1 MLKVRKDFWIPAYAG
16 MTGVAVWAGMEDG
29 IDDSGWSLS
38 RAISRTGMTEEVD
51 FGFSIPP
58 NVFRLTPHVFCLLS
72 LQLSALSFQ
81 LITITHYL

>member
-1 MLKVRKDFWIPAYAG
+1 MTREGVRRKERKDFWIPRSSRG

-51 FGFSIPP
+51 FGFGIPP
-58 NVFRLTPHVFCLLS
+58 NVFRLTPHVF
-72 LQLSALSFQ
+72 
-81 LITITHYL
+81 